1 MARMKTLCFMAIVLV
16 VAVAA
21 GFYAWKN
28 AGDGESE
35 TSAYLLPT
43 DRFVEVE
50 GVRVRV
56 REQGPSG
63 APVLLMLHGFT
74 FSLESF
80 DALADELDDRYRII
94 SYDLRGHGL
103 TGPDPEKRYAPDQ
116 RAEHIGALM
125 DALGISEATL
135 VGNSLGGLAA
145 WRFAAEQ
152 PEAVERLVLIS
163 PGAYPINGVTDE
175 PAEIPAALVAYFKFL
190 PDVGIDAS
198 LERIFADPA
207 TLTEERRTS
216 IKAMMRA
223 PGNRDAFIDSLKVFT
238 LPDPE
243 PDLAKVT
250 APTLIIWGADD
261 VVIAP
266 GDGARMKSAMDDAE
280 LMLLDGVGHVAHEEV
295 PQRVAE
301 AIHAFLTQA
310 RDES

>member
-1 MARMKTLCFMAIVLV
+1 MARMKILGGIAVVLAAV
-16 VAVAA
+16 VGGGLYALDLSSQQSAA
-21 GFYAWKN
+21 ALSLTEP
-28 AGDGESE
+28 A
-35 TSAYLLPT
+35 

-50 GVRVRV
+50 GLSVRV
-56 REQGPSG
+56 REQGPAN

-80 DALADELDDRYRII
+80 DALADQLSDRYRIV

-103 TGPDPEKRYAPDQ
+103 TGADPEKRYAPDQ
-116 RAEHIGALM
+116 RAEHIGSVMKAL
-125 DALGISEATL
+125 DIDRATI

-145 WRFAAEQ
+145 WRFAANN
-152 PEAVERLVLIS
+152 PGAVDSLVLIS

-175 PAEIPAALVAYFKFL
+175 PADVPPALEAYFRFL

-198 LERIFADPA
+198 IARIFADPDA
-207 TLTEERRTS
+207 VSDERRAS

-223 PGNRDAFIDSLKVFT
+223 PGNSGAFIDSVRVFT

-243 PDLAKVT
+243 PDLARIE

-261 VVIAP
+261 VIIAP
-266 GDGARMKSAMDDAE
+266 TDGVRMKSVMRDAE
-280 LMLLDGVGHVAHEEV
+280 LVTLDGVGHVAHEET
-295 PQRVAE
+295 PERVAE
-301 AIHAFLTQA
+301 EIHGFLIRP